1 MSKDRLEPTDL
12 RTELRMA
19 IDAMPMSRKAFAM
32 DAGCKVQHLNNCLS
46 NSCRGTHNMGVDL
59 FEHICHESQNERIPQ
74 CIASWFDGVFLPL
87 PKFTELPDDGA
98 LLDDML
104 QVMDSV
110 GTYGRELR
118 QSLSDGDIDVG
129 EWHKLNMC
137 MQDIF
142 RAVHLVQARAAEF
155 RSDVE
160 GEA

>member
-1 MSKDRLEPTDL
+1 MSQDVSIRRAIHQAVRDLPGGAVSVSAYLGIQAQDLRNRLSESCKDRH
-12 RTELRMA
+12 
-19 IDAMPMSRKAFAM
+19 
-32 DAGCKVQHLNNCLS
+32 HLNL
-46 NSCRGTHNMGVDL
+46 RHIEDIIDL
-59 FEHICHESQNERIPQ
+59 TGDERIAQ
-74 CIASWFDGVFLPL
+74 AVAAMFNGVFLPQ
-87 PKFTELPDDGA
+87 PNFDELPDDGA

-118 QSLSDGDIDVG
+118 QSLSDGDIDAG